1 MSKIVENEA
10 NPRAKA
16 SNLRDASSEAKKAGV
31 CEGEQKRAPR
41 ANANNP
47 RANASNTVLKQE
59 ERDRFIHWI
68 SPILE
73 ERFGETIRTASNKV
87 AVPIVLENGEEA
99 YIVINVAIPLGER
112 EAKEERLNSASSYN
126 PYIERDNYAM
136 ECEIESERMRAKE
149 RKEKE
154 KIAAKEKA
162 KNAKRIARE
171 TRRKLRENLRREI
184 AGAEKAKE
192 YAREQRMRV
201 DE

>member
-1 MSKIVENEA
+1 MSKIVEKASEKGEQQTAPVSNEA
-10 NPRAKA
+10 QAKA
-16 SNLRDASSEAKKAGV
+16 SSE
-31 CEGEQKRAPR
+31 RM
-41 ANANNP
+41 

-162 KNAKRIARE
+162 KNARKKARE
-171 TRRKLRENLRREI
+171 LRKAKREE
-184 AGAEKAKE
+184 EKAELAAKGK
-192 YAREQRMRV
+192 
-201 DE
+201 

>member
-10 NPRAKA
+10 NLRDASNKARAKASSVCESERMRAPRAKA
-16 SNLRDASSEAKKAGV
+16 SN
-31 CEGEQKRAPR
+31 
-41 ANANNP
+41 
-47 RANASNTVLKQE
+47 TILKQE

-136 ECEIESERMRAKE
+136 ECEIESEKMRAKE

-154 KIAAKEKA
+154 IAAAKEKA
-162 KNAKRIARE
+162 KNARKKARE
-171 TRRKLRENLRREI
+171 LRKAKREE
-184 AGAEKAKE
+184 EKAKL
-192 YAREQRMRV
+192 AANC
-201 DE
+201 

>member
-1 MSKIVENEA
+1 MSKYEQQTAAVSNEA
-10 NPRAKA
+10 RA
-16 SNLRDASSEAKKAGV
+16 SV
-31 CEGEQKRAPR
+31 YEGERM
-41 ANANNP
+41 

-136 ECEIESERMRAKE
+136 ECEIEERKVREKE

-184 AGAEKAKE
+184 AGAEYASEQQKRAAKIANE
-192 YAREQRMRV
+192 SE
-201 DE
+201 

>member
-1 MSKIVENEA
+1 MSKIVEKANEKGEQQTA
-10 NPRAKA
+10 AVARAKKASEGEQHPRAKA
-16 SNLRDASSEAKKAGV
+16 S
-31 CEGEQKRAPR
+31 
-41 ANANNP
+41 
-47 RANASNTVLKQE
+47 SNTVLKQE

-136 ECEIESERMRAKE
+136 ECEIESEKMRAKE

-154 KIAAKEKA
+154 IAAAKEKA
-162 KNAKRIARE
+162 KNARKKARE
-171 TRRKLRENLRREI
+171 LRKAKREE
-184 AGAEKAKE
+184 EKAKL
-192 YAREQRMRV
+192 AANR
-201 DE
+201 

>member
-1 MSKIVENEA
+1 MSKIVGNEA
-10 NPRAKA
+10 K
-16 SNLRDASSEAKKAGV
+16 DAGSEAKKAG
-31 CEGEQKRAPR
+31 EGEQKRAAKSSEKGERMR
-41 ANANNP
+41 AAY
-47 RANASNTVLKQE
+47 ASNTVLKQE

-136 ECEIESERMRAKE
+136 ECEIENEKMRAKE

-154 KIAAKEKA
+154 IAAAKEKA
-162 KNAKRIARE
+162 KNARKKARE
-171 TRRKLRENLRREI
+171 LRKAKREE
-184 AGAEKAKE
+184 EKAKL
-192 YAREQRMRV
+192 AANR
-201 DE
+201 

>member
-1 MSKIVENEA
+1 MSKIVEKANEKGEQQTAAASNEA
-10 NPRAKA
+10 QAN
-16 SNLRDASSEAKKAGV
+16 V
-31 CEGEQKRAPR
+31 CEGERKRAPR

-73 ERFGETIRTASNKV
+73 ERFAETIRTASNKV

-149 RKEKE
+149 KKEKE

-162 KNAKRIARE
+162 KNARKKARE
-171 TRRKLRENLRREI
+171 LRKAKREE
-184 AGAEKAKE
+184 EKAKL
-192 YAREQRMRV
+192 AANR
-201 DE
+201 

>member
-1 MSKIVENEA
+1 MSKIVEKANEKGEQQAAAVARAKA
-10 NPRAKA
+10 NENASNPPRAKA
-16 SNLRDASSEAKKAGV
+16 S
-31 CEGEQKRAPR
+31 
-41 ANANNP
+41 
-47 RANASNTVLKQE
+47 SNTVLKQE

-112 EAKEERLNSASSYN
+112 EAKEARLNSASSYN

-136 ECEIESERMRAKE
+136 ECEIESEKMRAKE

-154 KIAAKEKA
+154 IAAAKEKA
-162 KNAKRIARE
+162 KNARKKARE
-171 TRRKLRENLRREI
+171 LRKAKREE
-184 AGAEKAKE
+184 EKAELAK
-192 YAREQRMRV
+192 QK
-201 DE
+201 

>member
-1 MSKIVENEA
+1 MSKIVE
-10 NPRAKA
+10 KA
-16 SNLRDASSEAKKAGV
+16 SKKGEQQTAAVARAKKAS
-31 CEGEQKRAPR
+31 EGEHPR

-136 ECEIESERMRAKE
+136 ECEIENEKMRAKE

-154 KIAAKEKA
+154 IAAAKEKA
-162 KNAKRIARE
+162 KNARKKARE
-171 TRRKLRENLRREI
+171 LRKAKREE
-184 AGAEKAKE
+184 EKAKL
-192 YAREQRMRV
+192 AANR
-201 DE
+201 

>member
-1 MSKIVENEA
+1 MSKIVEKASEKGEQQTAAASNEA
-10 NPRAKA
+10 RAKA
-16 SNLRDASSEAKKAGV
+16 SEK
-31 CEGEQKRAPR
+31 GEQKRAATRERKR
-41 ANANNP
+41 A
-47 RANASNTVLKQE
+47 ANASNTVLKQE

-112 EAKEERLNSASSYN
+112 EAKEARLNSASSYN

-162 KNAKRIARE
+162 KNARKKARE
-171 TRRKLRENLRREI
+171 LRKAKREE
-184 AGAEKAKE
+184 EKAELAAKGK
-192 YAREQRMRV
+192 
-201 DE
+201 

>member
-10 NPRAKA
+10 KASNVCEGERRREAKASSECMRAPRAKA
-16 SNLRDASSEAKKAGV
+16 S
-31 CEGEQKRAPR
+31 
-41 ANANNP
+41 
-47 RANASNTVLKQE
+47 SNTVLKQE

-136 ECEIESERMRAKE
+136 ECEIESEKMRAKE

-154 KIAAKEKA
+154 IAAAKEKA
-162 KNAKRIARE
+162 KNARKKARE
-171 TRRKLRENLRREI
+171 LRKAKREE
-184 AGAEKAKE
+184 EKAKL
-192 YAREQRMRV
+192 AANR
-201 DE
+201 

>member
-1 MSKIVENEA
+1 MSKIVEKASEKSEQQTAAANNEA
-10 NPRAKA
+10 R
-16 SNLRDASSEAKKAGV
+16 AKKASAR
-31 CEGEQKRAPR
+31 EHPR
-41 ANANNP
+41 T
-47 RANASNTVLKQE
+47 NASNTVLKQE

-112 EAKEERLNSASSYN
+112 EAKEARLNSASSYN

-171 TRRKLRENLRREI
+171 TRRKLRENLRREM
-184 AGAEKAKE
+184 AGAEEAKE

>member
-10 NPRAKA
+10 KA
-16 SNLRDASSEAKKAGV
+16 SNESEHM
-31 CEGEQKRAPR
+31 RAPL
-41 ANANNP
+41 ANP

-136 ECEIESERMRAKE
+136 ECEIENEKMRAKE

-154 KIAAKEKA
+154 IAAAKEKA
-162 KNAKRIARE
+162 KNARKKARE
-171 TRRKLRENLRREI
+171 LRKAKREE
-184 AGAEKAKE
+184 EKAKL
-192 YAREQRMRV
+192 AANR
-201 DE
+201 

>member
-10 NPRAKA
+10 KDA
-16 SNLRDASSEAKKAGV
+16 SNEARTNV
-31 CEGEQKRAPR
+31 CEGERMRAPR

-47 RANASNTVLKQE
+47 RANASSNTVLKQE

-112 EAKEERLNSASSYN
+112 EAKEARLNSASSYN

-162 KNAKRIARE
+162 KNARKKARE
-171 TRRKLRENLRREI
+171 LRKAKREE
-184 AGAEKAKE
+184 EKAKL
-192 YAREQRMRV
+192 AANR
-201 DE
+201 

>member
-1 MSKIVENEA
+1 MPKIVENEA
-10 NPRAKA
+10 KT
-16 SNLRDASSEAKKAGV
+16 SNEARTSV
-31 CEGEQKRAPR
+31 CEGERKRAAKASSERMR
-41 ANANNP
+41 ANASNPP

-112 EAKEERLNSASSYN
+112 EAKEARLNSASSYN

-136 ECEIESERMRAKE
+136 
-149 RKEKE
+149 
-154 KIAAKEKA
+154 
-162 KNAKRIARE
+162 
-171 TRRKLRENLRREI
+171 
-184 AGAEKAKE
+184 
-192 YAREQRMRV
+192 
-201 DE
+201 

>member
-1 MSKIVENEA
+1 MSKYEQQTATVNNEA
-10 NPRAKA
+10 RASVCEGERMRAPRANASNPRAKANNPRAKA
-16 SNLRDASSEAKKAGV
+16 S
-31 CEGEQKRAPR
+31 
-41 ANANNP
+41 
-47 RANASNTVLKQE
+47 SNTVLKQE

-136 ECEIESERMRAKE
+136 EREIESERMRAKE

-162 KNAKRIARE
+162 KNARKKARE
-171 TRRKLRENLRREI
+171 LRKAKREE
-184 AGAEKAKE
+184 EKAKL
-192 YAREQRMRV
+192 AANR
-201 DE
+201 

>member
-1 MSKIVENEA
+1 MPNSMSKKNEA
-10 NPRAKA
+10 R
-16 SNLRDASSEAKKAGV
+16 AKKAN
-31 CEGEQKRAPR
+31 EGEQQTAAVSNEARAYASEKGERMR
-41 ANANNP
+41 AP
-47 RANASNTVLKQE
+47 RANASNTILKQE

-136 ECEIESERMRAKE
+136 ECEIEERKAREKE

-162 KNAKRIARE
+162 KNARKKARE
-171 TRRKLRENLRREI
+171 LRKAKREE
-184 AGAEKAKE
+184 EKAE
-192 YAREQRMRV
+192 LAANR
-201 DE
+201 

>member
-10 NPRAKA
+10 KASSVCEGERRREAKASSECMRAPRAKA
-16 SNLRDASSEAKKAGV
+16 S
-31 CEGEQKRAPR
+31 
-41 ANANNP
+41 
-47 RANASNTVLKQE
+47 SNTVLKQE

-136 ECEIESERMRAKE
+136 ECEIESEKMRAKE

-154 KIAAKEKA
+154 IAAAKEKA
-162 KNAKRIARE
+162 KNARKKARE
-171 TRRKLRENLRREI
+171 LRKAKREE
-184 AGAEKAKE
+184 EKAKL
-192 YAREQRMRV
+192 AANR
-201 DE
+201 

>member
-10 NPRAKA
+10 KASNESERMRAASKPLANPRAH
-16 SNLRDASSEAKKAGV
+16 
-31 CEGEQKRAPR
+31 
-41 ANANNP
+41 
-47 RANASNTVLKQE
+47 ASNTVLKQE

-136 ECEIESERMRAKE
+136 ECEIEERKVREKE

-171 TRRKLRENLRREI
+171 TRRKLREI
-184 AGAEKAKE
+184 ARAKIASE
-192 YAREQRMRV
+192 SE
-201 DE
+201 

>member
-1 MSKIVENEA
+1 MSKIVEKANEKGEQQTAAASNEA
-10 NPRAKA
+10 QANVCEARAKA
-16 SNLRDASSEAKKAGV
+16 SSE
-31 CEGEQKRAPR
+31 RM
-41 ANANNP
+41 

-99 YIVINVAIPLGER
+99 YIVLSVAIPLGER

-136 ECEIESERMRAKE
+136 ECEIENERMQAKE

-162 KNAKRIARE
+162 KNARKKARE
-171 TRRKLRENLRREI
+171 LRKAKREE
-184 AGAEKAKE
+184 EKAKL
-192 YAREQRMRV
+192 AANR
-201 DE
+201 

>member
-1 MSKIVENEA
+1 MPKIVEKANEKGEQQTA
-10 NPRAKA
+10 AASNKTQAKA
-16 SNLRDASSEAKKAGV
+16 SSERM
-31 CEGEQKRAPR
+31 RAY
-41 ANANNP
+41 
-47 RANASNTVLKQE
+47 ASNTVLKQE

-99 YIVINVAIPLGER
+99 YIVLSVAIPLGER

-136 ECEIESERMRAKE
+136 ACEIESDRMRAKE

-162 KNAKRIARE
+162 KNARKKARE
-171 TRRKLRENLRREI
+171 LRKAKREE
-184 AGAEKAKE
+184 EKAKL
-192 YAREQRMRV
+192 AANR
-201 DE
+201 

>member
-1 MSKIVENEA
+1 MSKIVEKANEKGEQQPAAASNEA
-10 NPRAKA
+10 QAKASSEHPRAKA
-16 SNLRDASSEAKKAGV
+16 S
-31 CEGEQKRAPR
+31 
-41 ANANNP
+41 
-47 RANASNTVLKQE
+47 SNTVLKQE

-112 EAKEERLNSASSYN
+112 EAKEARLNSASSYN

-136 ECEIESERMRAKE
+136 ECEIESEKMRAKE

-184 AGAEKAKE
+184 AGAEEAKE
-192 YAREQRMRV
+192 CAKRAAKIASENAN
-201 DE
+201 ENE

>member
-1 MSKIVENEA
+1 MPNSMSKKNEA
-10 NPRAKA
+10 RAKA
-16 SNLRDASSEAKKAGV
+16 SSE
-31 CEGEQKRAPR
+31 RM
-41 ANANNP
+41 

-99 YIVINVAIPLGER
+99 YIVLSVAIPLGER

-162 KNAKRIARE
+162 KNARKKARE
-171 TRRKLRENLRREI
+171 LRKAKREE
-184 AGAEKAKE
+184 EKAELAK
-192 YAREQRMRV
+192 QK
-201 DE
+201 

>member
-1 MSKIVENEA
+1 MSKIVE
-10 NPRAKA
+10 KA
-16 SNLRDASSEAKKAGV
+16 SEGEQQTATVSSEARAYASEK
-31 CEGEQKRAPR
+31 GERMRA
-41 ANANNP
+41 AH
-47 RANASNTVLKQE
+47 ASNTVLKQE

-112 EAKEERLNSASSYN
+112 EAKEARLNSASSYN

-136 ECEIESERMRAKE
+136 ECEIEERKVREKE

-162 KNAKRIARE
+162 KNARKKARE
-171 TRRKLRENLRREI
+171 LRKAKREE
-184 AGAEKAKE
+184 EKAKL
-192 YAREQRMRV
+192 AANR
-201 DE
+201 

>member
-10 NPRAKA
+10 KDASAREQPQAKVSNLQDA
-16 SNLRDASSEAKKAGV
+16 SNEAKKAGV
-31 CEGEQKRAPR
+31 CEGEQKRA
-41 ANANNP
+41 AKASNP
-47 RANASNTVLKQE
+47 RAKASSNTVLKQE

-99 YIVINVAIPLGER
+99 YIVLSVAIPLGER

-136 ECEIESERMRAKE
+136 ECEIEERKVREKE

-162 KNAKRIARE
+162 KNARKKARE
-171 TRRKLRENLRREI
+171 LRKAKREE
-184 AGAEKAKE
+184 EKAKL
-192 YAREQRMRV
+192 AANR
-201 DE
+201 

>member
-10 NPRAKA
+10 NPQAKVSNEARTSVCEGERMRAPRAKA
-16 SNLRDASSEAKKAGV
+16 S
-31 CEGEQKRAPR
+31 
-41 ANANNP
+41 
-47 RANASNTVLKQE
+47 SNTVLKQE

-136 ECEIESERMRAKE
+136 ECEIEERKVREKE

-184 AGAEKAKE
+184 AGAEEAKE
-192 YAREQRMRV
+192 YASEQRKRAV
-201 DE
+201 KIAIESE

>member
-1 MSKIVENEA
+1 MPKNCVSETHNPRAKASECEQRA

-16 SNLRDASSEAKKAGV
+16 S
-31 CEGEQKRAPR
+31 
-41 ANANNP
+41 
-47 RANASNTVLKQE
+47 SNTILKQE

-99 YIVINVAIPLGER
+99 YIVLSVAIPLGER
-112 EAKEERLNSASSYN
+112 AARKEDKSASSYN
-126 PYIERDNYAM
+126 PYNERDNYAM
-136 ECEIESERMRAKE
+136 ECEIENERMRAKE

-154 KIAAKEKA
+154 IATAKEKA

-171 TRRKLRENLRREI
+171 IRKAKREE
-184 AGAEKAKE
+184 EKAKL
-192 YAREQRMRV
+192 AANR
-201 DE
+201 

>member
-1 MSKIVENEA
+1 MSKIVEKANEKGEQQTAAVSNEA
-10 NPRAKA
+10 RAYA
-16 SNLRDASSEAKKAGV
+16 SEK
-31 CEGEQKRAPR
+31 GERMRA
-41 ANANNP
+41 P

-73 ERFGETIRTASNKV
+73 ERFGETIRAASNKV

-99 YIVINVAIPLGER
+99 YIVLSVSIPLGER

-136 ECEIESERMRAKE
+136 ECEIESEKMRAKE

-154 KIAAKEKA
+154 IAVAKEKA
-162 KNAKRIARE
+162 KNARKKARE
-171 TRRKLRENLRREI
+171 LRKAKREE
-184 AGAEKAKE
+184 EKAKL
-192 YAREQRMRV
+192 AANR
-201 DE
+201 

>member
-1 MSKIVENEA
+1 MSKIVENET
-10 NPRAKA
+10 KA
-16 SNLRDASSEAKKAGV
+16 SNEARTSV
-31 CEGEQKRAPR
+31 CEGERMRAAKASSER
-41 ANANNP
+41 M

-112 EAKEERLNSASSYN
+112 EAKEARLNSASSYN

-136 ECEIESERMRAKE
+136 ECEIESEKMRAKE

-154 KIAAKEKA
+154 IAAAKEKA
-162 KNAKRIARE
+162 KNARKKARE
-171 TRRKLRENLRREI
+171 LRKAKREE
-184 AGAEKAKE
+184 EKAKL
-192 YAREQRMRV
+192 AANR
-201 DE
+201 

>member
-1 MSKIVENEA
+1 MPKIVENEA
-10 NPRAKA
+10 KDASAREQPRDASSVCEGEQPRAKA
-16 SNLRDASSEAKKAGV
+16 SEK
-31 CEGEQKRAPR
+31 GERKRA
-41 ANANNP
+41 
-47 RANASNTVLKQE
+47 ANASNTVLKQE

-136 ECEIESERMRAKE
+136 ECEIEERKVREKE

-162 KNAKRIARE
+162 KNARKKARE
-171 TRRKLRENLRREI
+171 LRKAKREE
-184 AGAEKAKE
+184 EKAE
-192 YAREQRMRV
+192 LAANR
-201 DE
+201 

>member
-1 MSKIVENEA
+1 MSKFVEKANEKGEQQTAAVSNEA
-10 NPRAKA
+10 RAYA
-16 SNLRDASSEAKKAGV
+16 SEK
-31 CEGEQKRAPR
+31 GERMRA
-41 ANANNP
+41 P

-73 ERFGETIRTASNKV
+73 EQFGETIRTASNKV

-136 ECEIESERMRAKE
+136 ECEIESEKMRAKE

-154 KIAAKEKA
+154 IAAAKEKA
-162 KNAKRIARE
+162 KNARKKARE
-171 TRRKLRENLRREI
+171 LRKAKREE
-184 AGAEKAKE
+184 EKAKL
-192 YAREQRMRV
+192 AANR
-201 DE
+201 

>member
-10 NPRAKA
+10 NLRDASNEARAKA
-16 SNLRDASSEAKKAGV
+16 SSV
-31 CEGEQKRAPR
+31 CEGERKRA
-41 ANANNP
+41 AKASNP
-47 RANASNTVLKQE
+47 RVKASSNTVLKQE

-136 ECEIESERMRAKE
+136 ECEIESEKMRAKE

-154 KIAAKEKA
+154 IAAAKEKA
-162 KNAKRIARE
+162 KNARKKARE
-171 TRRKLRENLRREI
+171 LRKAKREE
-184 AGAEKAKE
+184 EKAKL
-192 YAREQRMRV
+192 AANC
-201 DE
+201 